1 VVSDGTASR
10 LAPEEAAAEALR
22 LAEDILGRALRVG
35 ATEAEVLVTT
45 DDSALTRF
53 ANSEIHQNVAESSR
67 TVNLRFVAGKRI
79 AVMSSGRTDVE
90 GIRSLVNRA
99 SAVVRTCEELE
110 DWAGLPKPIDDSD
123 RVPAVNAWSDATAGA
138 TPEFRAEAVRQV
150 IAAADNAGV
159 TAYGSFSTGA
169 EAIAVANSK
178 GIRASQSRTSSQL
191 ITVHMS
197 PDGGNGYAEQV
208 SMDATTIDATALG
221 REAAAKARASDN
233 AVSIDAG
240 DYPVVLEEYAVVDI
254 TDYLGF
260 LGFSALA
267 VQEERSFFEAGR
279 KIGSDLVTVIDDAG
293 DAHGLPMAFDYEG
306 VRKRRVPLL
315 EGGVCREVVY
325 DAQTAARG
333 GTVSTGH
340 GLPAPNPYGPF
351 PLNSVMSAGST
362 PREELIAGLDR
373 GLLVT
378 RFHYTNTVHP
388 KLAIV
393 TGMTRDGTFLVEGGR
408 LVGPV
413 RNLRFTQ
420 SYIDAVAGV
429 SAVASERKTLKGFLG
444 SAVVP
449 AVRIDAWTFTGATE
463 H

>member
-1 VVSDGTASR
+1 MTDDVATRQSPD
-10 LAPEEAAAEALR
+10 EAAAEALA
-22 LAEDILGRALRVG
+22 LAEDVLGRALRVG
-35 ATEAEVLVTT
+35 ATEAEVLVST

-110 DWAGLPKPIDDSD
+110 DWAGLPKPSTAASL
-123 RVPAVNAWSDATAGA
+123 VPPVGAWSDATASA
-138 TPEFRAEAVRQV
+138 SPEFRAEGVRAV
-150 IAAADNAGV
+150 IAAADDAKV
-159 TAYGSFSTGA
+159 SAFGSFSTSA
-169 EAIAVANSK
+169 EAIAVANSG
-178 GIRASQSRTSSQL
+178 GIRESQSRTSAQL

-197 PDGGNGYAEQV
+197 PGGGSGYAEAV
-208 SMDATTIDATALG
+208 STDASGIDAAALG
-221 REAAAKARASDN
+221 REAAAKARSTDN
-233 AVSIDAG
+233 AVSLPPG

-267 VQEERSFFEAGR
+267 VQEGRSFFEPGR
-279 KIGSDLVTVIDDAG
+279 RVGSNLVSVVDDGG
-293 DAHGLPMAFDYEG
+293 DAAGLPLAFDYEG
-306 VRKRRVPLL
+306 VRKQRVPLL
-315 EGGVCREVVY
+315 EGGVCANVVY
-325 DAQTAARG
+325 DSQTAARA
-333 GTVSTGH
+333 GTTSTGH

-351 PLNSVMSAGST
+351 PLNSVMAAGST
-362 PREELIAGLDR
+362 SREDLIGGLDR

-388 KLAIV
+388 KLAII
-393 TGMTRDGTFLVEGGR
+393 TGMTRDGTFLVEGGKI
-408 LVGPV
+408 VGPV

-420 SYIDAVAGV
+420 SYLDAIAGI
-429 SAVASERKTLKGFLG
+429 SAVAATRKTLKGFLG